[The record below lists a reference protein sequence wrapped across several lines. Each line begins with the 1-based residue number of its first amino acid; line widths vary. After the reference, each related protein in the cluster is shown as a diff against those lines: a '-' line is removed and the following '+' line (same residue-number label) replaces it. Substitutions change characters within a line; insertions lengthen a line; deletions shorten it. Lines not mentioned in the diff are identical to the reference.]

1 MRSIIFGTNAAVFV
15 RDELAISQVKTDL
28 EQDSTGAVVVNQSM
42 AASSSVFAAGEDANV
57 YTQTMG
63 RGTLSGEGHNYGT
76 AVVAADSIMGEDA
89 EYREVPVLDYSVPS
103 VGVCMTL
110 VGNCSAAFNSYGYW
124 WKEPSRRKPSSGDET
139 QASSSSSAEKPSSYF
154 SGWTATGG
162 VEGKGKKSRKEVVYG
177 NARTT
182 RRSDSSVELSPTG
195 ASPVYGDGVLFYLN
209 GDVIMGILINVNI
222 PSNERFKVLERAK
235 QLIGTRVSIG
245 SSTISVWS
253 EQYAR
258 YQNLNDTAVDILSEL
273 TEFSAA
279 PSRLSSP
286 CFFQYFPASRATIR
300 ALNSSTQ
307 SLGPSFPPDLSFA
320 ESGSSSIAASEAT
333 SAAYRKGLVNRTTSF
348 T

>member
-1 MRSIIFGTNAAVFV
+1 MFV

-57 YTQTMG
+57 YTQAMG
-63 RGTLSGEGHNYGT
+63 RGTLSGEDHDYGT

-89 EYREVPVLDYSVPS
+89 EYREVPVLDYSIPS

-162 VEGKGKKSRKEVVYG
+162 VERKGKKSRKEVVYG

-182 RRSDSSVELSPTG
+182 RKSDPSVELSPTG

-209 GDVIMGILINVNI
+209 GDVIVGILINVNI
-222 PSNERFKVLERAK
+222 PANERFKLLERAK
-235 QLIGTRVSIG
+235 RLIGTRVSIG
-245 SSTISVWS
+245 SSTISIWS
-253 EQYAR
+253 EQDAR
-258 YQNLNDTAVDILSEL
+258 YQSLNDTAVDIL
-273 TEFSAA
+273 TEISAA
-279 PSRLSSP
+279 RSQLSSP
-286 CFFQYFPASRATIR
+286 CIFQYFPASRATIR

-333 SAAYRKGLVNRTTSF
+333 SAAYRKGLVNRTTNF